1 MMKRWFFSFLFLAF
15 NATIFG
21 QDFIWSDRMHSGL
34 SVFDLENMMQDVW
47 PLRPTERGQGFKQLE
62 RQKWLIQLGQNEQ
75 GMLPT
80 GRETIELWNSLR
92 SYSSNRS
99 LSGNW
104 QPLGPILDDVTT
116 RDNIEGVGRTSCIA
130 FHPTDPNTM
139 IIGTPAGGLWKTI
152 NGGQTWEVKTD
163 ELPTLGISA
172 VAFDPLNPLIVYAG
186 TGDRDAGDAPGMGV
200 IKSIDGGETWF
211 FSNSGIDART
221 VGAIH
226 ICDDA
231 VGSII
236 IGTDNGIWRSQDAG
250 ANWTQ
255 ESTNTYE
262 YKDLAMHPTQHNILY
277 ATGAGRFYKSVNY
290 GDTWTMINNGMTSG
304 TRMCVTTT
312 PAEPDAVYV
321 LRTGQA
327 AFSGFFKSTDQGE
340 TFVLMSNS
348 PNIMGW
354 AADGSS
360 SGGQAW
366 YDLGLVADQ
375 EEPNVIYVGGIRL
388 KKSTDGGATWL
399 DINSNYVHV
408 DQHELEINP
417 HNKDLFVCN
426 DGGVY
431 WYENNT
437 EWKDISNGIVNGQ
450 IYRFGQSPHDG
461 AKALTGFQDNGTAEF
476 MGARWQ
482 RRGGGDGFECA
493 YDIEDLGRHISS
505 IYYGDFYRTSPDYI
519 NQKIAGN
526 GTNGITEEGAWS
538 TPFVLHN
545 DSSSWMYAGYKNV
558 WRSKNIKHPNKDSVA
573 WQKISTNFLSANTTD
588 INQMKF
594 SYANPNVL
602 YASKGSRKLGRTDN
616 AMADAVVWSNISTY
630 LPSTLVPVNAIETH
644 KSNDSI
650 VYIAYNKNVY
660 KSFNAGLSWTNMTP
674 NLPDVSINTIVTD
687 TSSVLENLYIGTD
700 LGIYYW
706 DATMTEWISFA
717 QGFPYAARV
726 TELEI
731 AYTAP
736 KRIRASTYGR
746 GLWESD
752 LYSVNTETM
761 PTAAVWDTQNSSNEI
776 IGSTDVSIFF
786 YRNLENV
793 DVTGLE
799 ISDFTVNNGAV
810 NALSGGP
817 NHYTISVTPATFG
830 EVQIVLPSN
839 QVVDAFFTGNAA
851 SDTLKLFFIPAP
863 GDFGIYGPGGVG
875 NEVDLAFW
883 LRADK
888 NAYTNAALLAQDGE
902 TVYQWKDEMG
912 SSTQASQGNA
922 SQRPT
927 WVASNGVGTRPAL
940 QFDGD
945 NDFLQL
951 DEVLAGRSTSAY
963 VVVETDSIGFNDHGW
978 FASARVPNG
987 YLLHPWKNDYY
998 YHSEVLDLNETYS
1011 SSPIYYIADAS
1022 APHIYGF
1029 IYGQDDLHQVFQT
1042 VYDDHLW
1049 PFPGINIGLRDE
1061 VTPINIRMGWDYD
1074 DRFGDGKI
1082 GEHIVYRRRLF
1093 QSHHRI
1099 VNTYLGVK
1107 YGIDLGPE
1115 SRYHMLNLAE
1125 EVIGVGR
1132 ESEGDKHLKAQGS
1145 NEVQIEAG
1153 ANFSDGNYFMIGNN
1167 TQSMDVLDNV
1177 FPFTSN
1183 RLNRTWGFSATGSN
1197 FDITFRIAAS
1207 ALNGIVDP
1215 HLIISPNE
1223 SFLPVDEDYY
1233 YGMTLVNGYY
1243 ETTILISNLVNG
1255 VFTFGDIPEIN
1266 VLENSLSQVSVYP
1279 NPISN
1284 ELSIDLGHEVYESTK
1299 VVIYA
1304 VDGKVVYSSQ
1314 LQNRLTKLAVPQ
1326 LAQGAYFVELQSG
1339 DDRKRVKLIKN

>member
-1 MMKRWFFSFLFLAF
+1 LVFASLSTFVIA
-15 NATIFG
+15 
-21 QDFIWSDRMHSGL
+21 QDFNWSDRMHSGI
-34 SVFDLENMMQDVW
+34 SVFEFEDLMQGVW
-47 PLRPTERGQGFKQLE
+47 PVKPTERGQGFKQLE
-62 RQKWLIQLGQNEQ
+62 RHKWLLERGQNEQ
-75 GMLPT
+75 GHLPS
-80 GRETIELWNSLR
+80 GRETIEQWNQLK
-92 SYSSNRS
+92 SYSNSRS
-99 LSGNW
+99 LAGNW

-116 RDNIEGVGRTSCIA
+116 RDHIEGVGRTSCIS
-130 FHPTDPNTM
+130 FHPTNPEIM
-139 IIGTPAGGLWKTI
+139 LLGTPAGGLWKTT
-152 NGGQTWEVKTD
+152 NGGETWEVKTD
-163 ELPTLGISA
+163 DLPTLGISA
-172 VAFDPLNPLIVYAG
+172 VAFDPINPSIVYAG

-200 IKSIDGGETWF
+200 IKSTDGGETWF
-211 FSNSGIDART
+211 FSNAGIDTRT
-221 VGAIH
+221 VGAMH

-231 VGSII
+231 TGSII

-250 ANWTQ
+250 VTWTQ

-262 YKDLAMHPTQHNILY
+262 YKDLAMHPTQHNIVY
-277 ATGAGRFYKSVNY
+277 ATGAGRFYKSTNY
-290 GDTWTMINNGMTSG
+290 GDTWTMVNNGMTSG

-340 TFVLMSNS
+340 TFVMMSNA

-354 AADGSS
+354 AADGTS

-366 YDLGLVADQ
+366 YDLGLVADK
-375 EEPNVIYVGGIRL
+375 ELANVLYVGGIRL
-388 KKSTDGGATWL
+388 KKSTDGGVTWS

-417 HNKDLFVCN
+417 HNNDLFVCN

-431 WYENNT
+431 WYENNS

-476 MGARWQ
+476 LGARWQ

-493 YDIEDLGRHISS
+493 YDIEEVGRHISS
-505 IYYGDFYRTSPDYI
+505 IYYGDFFRTSPDYI

-558 WRSKNIKHPNKDSVA
+558 WRSKNIKDPNKDSVA

-588 INQMKF
+588 INQMRF

-630 LPSTLVPVNAIETH
+630 LPSTLVPINAIETH
-644 KSNDSI
+644 KTNDSI

-660 KSFNAGLSWTNMTP
+660 KSFNGGLSWTNITP
-674 NLPDVSINTIVTD
+674 NLPDISINTIVTD

-706 DATMTEWISFA
+706 DASMTEWISFA
-717 QGFPYAARV
+717 EGFPYASRV

-731 AYTAP
+731 AYNNP

-752 LYSVNTETM
+752 LYAVNTETM
-761 PTAAVWDTQNSSNEI
+761 PTAAVWDTGNNTNEI
-776 IGSTDVSIFF
+776 IGATDVSIFF
-786 YRNLENV
+786 YRNLQNI
-793 DVTGLE
+793 DVSGLDV
-799 ISDFTVNNGAV
+799 SDFVISNGTVNTI
-810 NALSGGP
+810 SGGP
-817 NHYTISVTPATFG
+817 SHYTLNISPSSFG

-839 QVVDAFFTGNAA
+839 QVVDVFFTGNAA
-851 SDTLKLFFIPAP
+851 SDTLNLFFIPTPSA
-863 GDFGIYGPGGVG
+863 FGIYGPGGVG
-875 NEVDLAFW
+875 DTTDLAFW

-888 NAYTNAALLAQDGE
+888 NAFTNAVLLAQDGE
-902 TVYQWKDEMG
+902 PVYQWKDQMG
-912 SSTQASQGNA
+912 SLNSASQGNA
-922 SQRPT
+922 TQRPT
-927 WVASNGVGTRPAL
+927 YVALNGVGSRPAL

-951 DEVLAGRSTSAY
+951 TDVLAGRSTSAY

-1029 IYGQDDLHQVFQT
+1029 VYEQDDLHQVFNT
-1042 VYDDHLW
+1042 IYDDHFW
-1049 PFPGINIGLRDE
+1049 PFPGVHIGPRDE
-1061 VTPINIRMGWDYD
+1061 VTPIDIRMGWDYD
-1074 DRFGDGKI
+1074 DRFGDGRI
-1082 GEHIVYRRRLF
+1082 GEHIVYKRRLF

-1099 VNTYLGVK
+1099 VNSYLGVK

-1115 SRYHMLNLAE
+1115 SRYHMLNFSE

-1132 ESEGDKHLKAQGS
+1132 ENEGDKHLRAQGA
-1145 NEVQIEAG
+1145 NEVQLEAG
-1153 ANFSDGNYFMIGNN
+1153 VDFNDGDYFMIGNN
-1167 TQSMDVLDNV
+1167 TEEMIVSNNV

-1183 RLNRTWGFSATGSN
+1183 RLNRTWGFSATGN
-1197 FDITFRIAAS
+1197 DFYMTFRIAAA
-1207 ALNGIVDP
+1207 ALSGVSDP

-1223 SFLPVDEDYY
+1223 SFLPADEVYY
-1233 YGMTLVNGYY
+1233 YGMNLVNGFY
-1243 ETTILISNLVNG
+1243 ETTILISNLENG
-1255 VFTFGDIPEIN
+1255 VFTFGDIPSIN
-1266 VLENSLSQVSVYP
+1266 VNENSLAHVSFYP
-1279 NPISN
+1279 NPASN
-1284 ELSIDLGHEVYESTK
+1284 QLNIDLGHDIFNLTGIN
-1299 VVIYA
+1299 IYSL
-1304 VDGKVVYSSQ
+1304 DGKVVCSSQ
-1314 LQNRLTKLAVPQ
+1314 LQNRFSEIEISHLS
-1326 LAQGAYFVELQSG
+1326 QGAYFIELKCG
-1339 DDRKRVKLIKN
+1339 DEMTRMKLIKN